1 MPSQQYAL
9 DTNILVHYV
18 RGDPTW
24 DRIREDFQLLLI
36 EPKPIISIVA
46 AAELRSLSLQF
57 EWSAA
62 KIDKMEFLLGYLQEL
77 PIDSRELVDTYASFD
92 AHLQRSGQKMG
103 KNDLWIAA
111 TSILADAVLI
121 STDRDFERL
130 APTYLRL
137 ERIEP
142 VR

>member
-18 RGDPTW
+18 RGNPTW
-24 DRIREDFQLLLI
+24 DRIRDDFQLLLI

-57 EWSAA
+57 EWGIA

-77 PIDSRELVDTYASFD
+77 PIHSRELVDTYASFD

-103 KNDLWIAA
+103 KNDLCIAA
-111 TSILADAVLI
+111 TAGLADAVLL